1 MKLKK
6 LKLLTTLLLLLP
18 LCVVLLSACNE
29 VQYIDSETK
38 IVGRYTDTTL
48 NDSSLIYGIV
58 IMNGTIN
65 MPYSNAEI
73 WIEETDDN
81 TASDIQGKFSLRVLP
96 GTYTVKCLAPYN
108 EDRFLMT
115 LKDISLLPNEKIEIH
130 FFHGSKSE

>member
-1 MKLKK
+1 MKSRFL
-6 LKLLTTLLLLLP
+6 TLLLF
-18 LCVVLLSACNE
+18 LLSFCAFLFAACNE
-29 VQYIDSETK
+29 VHYIDSEAK
-38 IVGRYTDTTL
+38 IIGRYTDAAL

-58 IMNGTIN
+58 IMKGTIN

-115 LKDISLLPNEKIEIH
+115 LKDISLSPNEKIEIH